1 MQKTINY
8 LKVVVIG
15 YGSVGKRHVQNLLK
29 IPNTKII
36 IYTKQKIPSISFGN
50 KKIGGDS
57 PVLVIAEIG
66 VNHEGNVEI
75 CAKMIEEAARV
86 GADAVK
92 LQTFD
97 PSEH

>member
-36 IYTKQKIPSISFGN
+36 IYTKQKIRPPQRPRSRGTRCRCRS
-50 KKIGGDS
+50 
-57 PVLVIAEIG
+57 
-66 VNHEGNVEI
+66 
-75 CAKMIEEAARV
+75 
-86 GADAVK
+86 
-92 LQTFD
+92 Q
-97 PSEH
+97 